1 MRVGAVFL
9 FFHVFLSAA
18 QFEVVRKKP
27 LWLDQK
33 GTLRIEK
40 SEVCFAPAGDDEEA
54 RCWAYATDIQ
64 HLDRV
69 SPTELALLSYE
80 DVAWKLGR
88 DRFYRFELEGG
99 ELSDAL
105 FTEMAARVGRPVT
118 DRVPPEALEAESGL
132 PAKHLKTFG
141 GSEGSIYFSPE
152 RIVYRTDAEGESREW
167 RLDREVASVW
177 ASDPYRIEIHA
188 YEGNPGAFREPER
201 YKFALKKPLDPEI
214 YRRLKLRLYEIE
226 RERDLAP

>member
-1 MRVGAVFL
+1 MRALTVFL
-9 FFHVFLSAA
+9 LLGAALSAA
-18 QFEVVRKKP
+18 QFEVVRKKA

-33 GTLRIEK
+33 GALRIED
-40 SEVCFAPAGDDEEA
+40 SRVCFTPRGDEEDS
-54 RCWAYATDIQ
+54 RCWEYADIQ

-69 SPTELALLSYE
+69 SRTELALLSYE

-88 DRFYRFELEGG
+88 DRLYRFELIDG

-105 FTEMAARVGRPVT
+105 FAEMTARIGKPVT
-118 DRVPPEALEAESGL
+118 ERVPPQELEAERGL

-141 GSEGSIYFSPE
+141 GSEGSLHLSPE

-177 ASDPYRIEIHA
+177 ASDPYRLEVHV
-188 YEGNPGAFREPER
+188 YEGNPGAFRQPEV
-201 YKFALKKPLDPEI
+201 YKFALKKPLDPEM
-214 YRRLKLRLYEIE
+214 YRRLKLRLYEID
-226 RERDLAP
+226 RERDADF